1 MSDEL
6 PVEDGEA
13 TAGDDDEVSE
23 QTGDSSGLDS
33 VSADD
38 DTEDSGMSADEP
50 APLSVED
57 SETVESLESEETADP
72 GAGADAPEPALA
84 VLEDDI
90 PELQRKAPAK
100 VKGVVDLVFLIDATG
115 SMQPC
120 IDDLK
125 KNIVMFMGLLEE
137 GADANSQSVIG
148 DWRARVCAYRD
159 WAEDDEPWIENPF
172 VKDKAGLEA
181 QLETLVADGGGDEPE
196 SLLEGMYKA
205 IMCGETER
213 GETSDGLKWRHRHE
227 AARCLIVF
235 TDATYHPEML
245 VEEAKGGTWEDVARV
260 VEANRVILSLF
271 APEFPCY
278 DELSQIDRCE
288 YEAISFDANDK
299 HGAVKALRDFT
310 SDETA
315 FRETLEA
322 LAASVVKS
330 AETPEL

>member
-1 MSDEL
+1 MTDEL
-6 PVEDGEA
+6 PIEGSAES
-13 TAGDDDEVSE
+13 AGTDDESPE
-23 QTGDSSGLDS
+23 QSDESVWLDS
-33 VSADD
+33 VPLVDD
-38 DTEDSGMSADEP
+38 EADE
-50 APLSVED
+50 ADEASGETSEHESGTLAVEV
-57 SETVESLESEETADP
+57 SETVESPEAAVTTAP
-72 GAGADAPEPALA
+72 
-84 VLEDDI
+84 EDDI

-100 VKGVVDLVFLIDATG
+100 VKGIVDLVFLIDATG

-125 KNIVMFMGLLEE
+125 KNIVMFMSLLEE

-159 WAEDDEPWIENPF
+159 WDEDDEPWIENPF
-172 VKDKAGLEA
+172 VTEPGQLEA

-196 SLLEGMYKA
+196 SLLDGMYKA
-205 IMCGETER
+205 VMCGETDR
-213 GETSDGLKWRHRHE
+213 GDPPDGLKWRHRHE

-245 VEEAKGGTWEDVARV
+245 VEEAKGGNWEDVARV
-260 VEANRVILSLF
+260 IEANRVIFSLF
-271 APEFPCY
+271 APDFPCY
-278 DELSQIDRCE
+278 NDLTQIDRCE
-288 YEAISFDANDK
+288 WEAISFDAEDR

-310 SDETA
+310 GDEKA
-315 FRETLEA
+315 FKETLEA

>member
-1 MSDEL
+1 MTDDLPIEGGDEN
-6 PVEDGEA
+6 
-13 TAGDDDEVSE
+13 AGTDDEMPE
-23 QTGDSSGLDS
+23 QPEQADESAWLDS
-33 VSADD
+33 VPLVDDVADEAGGE
-38 DTEDSGMSADEP
+38 TSADESGTV
-50 APLSVED
+50 AVED
-57 SETVESLESEETADP
+57 SETVESPEAAVTTAP
-72 GAGADAPEPALA
+72 
-84 VLEDDI
+84 EDDI
-90 PELQRKAPAK
+90 PDLQRKAPAK

-137 GADANSQSVIG
+137 GADANSPSVIG

-172 VKDKAGLEA
+172 VRDKAGLEA

-245 VEEAKGGTWEDVARV
+245 IEEAKGGTWEDVARV

-288 YEAISFDANDK
+288 YEAIPFDANDK